1 MTTSLRSIT
10 GKESLSTQCVL
21 ANRHGEYVIING
33 YRTGSWRRTRIAA
46 DATRDEREKLER
58 FAALIGT
65 GEWRSK
71 AVPQ

>member
-21 ANRHGEYVIING
+21 ANKHGEYVVIRG
-33 YRTGSWRRTRIAA
+33 YGTGAWHRTRIAA
-46 DATRDEREKLER
+46 DATRDTQERLAR

-65 GEWRSK
+65 GEWRSR
-71 AVPQ
+71 AVT